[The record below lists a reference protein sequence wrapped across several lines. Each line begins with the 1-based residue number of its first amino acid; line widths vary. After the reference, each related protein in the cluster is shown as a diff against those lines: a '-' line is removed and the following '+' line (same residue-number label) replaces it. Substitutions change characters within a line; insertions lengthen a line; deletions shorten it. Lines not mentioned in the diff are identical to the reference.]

1 MRLEYL
7 RDPDAIYRQS
17 FETVRRESDLS
28 RFSATEAR
36 VAARLVHACAMPAIT
51 RSLQMSHDAVTAAC
65 VALAAGRPTLC
76 DCRMVQAGI
85 SLLASTNPVHCMID
99 DPVVAARAMA
109 EHTTRSA
116 AQIPLWRDRQANA
129 VIAIGNAPTAL
140 FRLIEEIA
148 AGAPMPAVVLGF
160 PVGFVGAAESK
171 QALMDARPVIPHI
184 VLPGR
189 FGGSAL
195 AAAAVNALVGLV
207 ASGTA

>member
-1 MRLEYL
+1 MREE
-7 RDPDAIYRQS
+7 P
-17 FETVRRESDLS
+17 
-28 RFSATEAR
+28 
-36 VAARLVHACAMPAIT
+36 
-51 RSLQMSHDAVTAAC
+51 
-65 VALAAGRPTLC
+65 